1 MTKIHRRLPAVLA
14 ASYALLFAAV
24 LMKNVIWPI
33 GDQTDVIR
41 AGIAAFPLGLIMSLS
56 YPGGRDGAF
65 VAVAICGALNTVIL
79 YFAIRWFADRL
90 QQ

>member
-1 MTKIHRRLPAVLA
+1 MTKKHRRLPGVLA
-14 ASYALLFAAV
+14 ASYALLFSAV
-24 LMKNVIWPI
+24 LIKNVIWPV

-41 AGIAAFPLGLIMSLS
+41 VGIAAFPLGLIMSLA

-65 VAVAICGALNTVIL
+65 VAVAICGALNAVIL
-79 YFAIRWFADRL
+79 YFAVTWFVDR